1 MENKPSEAIDVFK
14 QYILK
19 SSDITEEKFSTL
31 ASFLKSRRVAK
42 SQFLLQAGDICKSSF
57 FTAKGIL
64 RSYTIDSSGKEHI
77 IQFAPENW
85 LSSDRSSAFFNEP
98 SLLYI
103 DAVEDSE
110 VVFIEHAF
118 FEELSKSSSNFSTFN
133 TISLH
138 HHIKQIQNRVNLL
151 LGATAEER
159 YLDFIKLYPQLTM
172 RVPQWMIASY
182 LGITPE
188 SLSRIRKELYR
199 K

>member
-1 MENKPSEAIDVFK
+1 MENKPAEAIDVFK

-19 SSDITEEKFSTL
+19 SSDITEEKFSVLTPL
-31 ASFLKSRRVAK
+31 LKSRRVAK
-42 SQFLLQAGDICKSSF
+42 GQFLLQAGDICKSSF